1 MSSVLRKDDVSAY
14 QRWEMAS
21 FGETRPHHMPEP
33 KLDPV
38 PARLVPT
45 VSEQELEEI
54 REKARQ
60 EAYAVGYQEAY
71 ERGLREGQE
80 AGQMMAAE
88 NMQPDIQ
95 SMHILLDKLSAE
107 LKEVGKTTGKELL
120 DLAISLASAILK
132 TRVELDQ
139 NIILPIVED
148 AIAQLPSAQVN
159 ASISLN
165 PADAN
170 IVKKNLGD
178 TLIANGWRIVPDQ
191 QLSRGDC
198 KIETSQNLIDSSID
212 TRWER
217 LTAILRKNA
226 SEAE

>member
-212 TRWER
+212 MRWER

>member
-21 FGETRPHHMPEP
+21 FGETRPHHMLEP

>member
-60 EAYAVGYQEAY
+60 EAYAAGYQEAY

-80 AGQMMAAE
+80 AGQMIAAE

-107 LKEVGKTTGKELL
+107 LKEIGKTTGKELL

-139 NIILPIVED
+139 NIVLPIVED

-212 TRWER
+212 MRWER

-226 SEAE
+226 LEAE

>member
-107 LKEVGKTTGKELL
+107 LKEIGKTTGKELL

>member
-139 NIILPIVED
+139 YIILPIVED

-212 TRWER
+212 MRWER

>member
-21 FGETRPHHMPEP
+21 FGETRPHHMPEL

-45 VSEQELEEI
+45 ISEQELEEI

-60 EAYAVGYQEAY
+60 EAYAAGYQEAY

-95 SMHILLDKLSAE
+95 SMHILLDKLSTE

-120 DLAISLASAILK
+120 DLAISLASTILK
-132 TRVELDQ
+132 TKVELDQ

-226 SEAE
+226 SEVE

>member
-95 SMHILLDKLSAE
+95 SMHMLLDKLSAE

>member
-33 KLDPV
+33 KFDPV